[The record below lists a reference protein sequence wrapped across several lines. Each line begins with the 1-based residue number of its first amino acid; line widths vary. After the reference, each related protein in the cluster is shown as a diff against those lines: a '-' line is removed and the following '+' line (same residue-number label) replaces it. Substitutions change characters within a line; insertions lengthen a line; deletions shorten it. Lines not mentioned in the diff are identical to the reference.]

1 MNAVGIDVSK
11 GKSTVAILRPGG
23 EVVASPF
30 EVSHNPREL
39 NGLVTLMKSL
49 DGDTK
54 IVMEYT
60 GNYYLPVALF
70 LRKVGLF
77 VSVVNPILVKDYSNK
92 FIAVHR
98 SIHFHF
104 ATAIGADEESRQRM
118 RKSYLCFP
126 AARYGFSSCLY
137 FVP

>member
-11 GKSTVAILRPGG
+11 GKSTVAILRPSG

-54 IVMEYT
+54 IVIN
-60 GNYYLPVALF
+60 G
-70 LRKVGLF
+70 K
-77 VSVVNPILVKDYSNK
+77 SNSK
-92 FIAVHR
+92 
-98 SIHFHF
+98 
-104 ATAIGADEESRQRM
+104 
-118 RKSYLCFP
+118 RKSWQKRKPL
-126 AARYGFSSCLY
+126 
-137 FVP
+137 

>member
-23 EVVASPF
+23 EVVASPS

-39 NGLVTLMKSL
+39 NELVTLIKSL

-60 GNYYLPVALF
+60 DNYYLPVALF
-70 LRKVGLF
+70 LQNMDRFCPQIPALQVRFKEIFLLLF
-77 VSVVNPILVKDYSNK
+77 QELSFMVQEMRLQ
-92 FIAVHR
+92 FLR
-98 SIHFHF
+98 
-104 ATAIGADEESRQRM
+104 
-118 RKSYLCFP
+118 RKSEGDLCL
-126 AARYGFSSCLY
+126 CL
-137 FVP
+137 

>member
-1 MNAVGIDVSK
+1 MFPK

-39 NGLVTLMKSL
+39 NELVTLMKSL

-70 LRKVGLF
+70 LQKIRIVRFRRQSYSRKRLQQQIF
-77 VSVVNPILVKDYSNK
+77 DCSQ
-92 FIAVHR
+92 
-98 SIHFHF
+98 
-104 ATAIGADEESRQRM
+104 RQD
-118 RKSYLCFP
+118 
-126 AARYGFSSCLY
+126 G
-137 FVP
+137 